1 MKNKFEFSR
10 YAPWDAAGMASHL
23 QQMETR
29 GWRFR
34 GINRLGLWQYEPCT
48 PAAVRYAVTYAPSR
62 RNWRLMPT
70 QQERDLEDL
79 CENAGWTKLAA
90 VSRFHI
96 YRNEEPA
103 ATDLETEELVR
114 LDNLSRTLLPDMTVS
129 ALGWTLA
136 SGLWTFS
143 FVRWLLQDPPEMLA
157 TQIPTVLVFTI
168 WIFLEYM
175 VPWLMLLPWLRSARK
190 AAKAGQDCPPVR
202 FWKPWK
208 NLSRFMTAALF
219 LLLFAG
225 NAVVVAVFGVLYG
238 IFEILRYFLSRKKED
253 PEEIERKYQN
263 LLFFLI
269 VAIFIAN
276 IYFQHAG
283 ITRTAPVPLSM
294 SDLGITGEVTTAD
307 LEYNRGLLAYY
318 HRYQQVEDATGK
330 RIFVTWFDRYTPLLE
345 EESDAWFL
353 DYVTNG
359 EDPIVTCDPAP
370 WNAEAVYSNGDVRL
384 ICYEDRI
391 VCLYTSWPLTDA
403 ELARAAE
410 VLTP

>member
-1 MKNKFEFSR
+1 
-10 YAPWDAAGMASHL
+10 
-23 QQMETR
+23 
-29 GWRFR
+29 
-34 GINRLGLWQYEPCT
+34 
-48 PAAVRYAVTYAPSR
+48 
-62 RNWRLMPT
+62 
-70 QQERDLEDL
+70 
-79 CENAGWTKLAA
+79 
-90 VSRFHI
+90 
-96 YRNEEPA
+96 
-103 ATDLETEELVR
+103 
-114 LDNLSRTLLPDMTVS
+114 
-129 ALGWTLA
+129 
-136 SGLWTFS
+136 
-143 FVRWLLQDPPEMLA
+143 
-157 TQIPTVLVFTI
+157 
-168 WIFLEYM
+168 
-175 VPWLMLLPWLRSARK
+175 
-190 AAKAGQDCPPVR
+190 
-202 FWKPWK
+202 
-208 NLSRFMTAALF
+208 MTAALF

-276 IYFQHAG
+276 IYFQYAG

-353 DYVTNG
+353 DYLTNG
-359 EDPIVTCDPAP
+359 EDPAVACDPAP

-403 ELARAAE
+403 ELIRAVE